1 MSSSDST
8 TSTVAETAFIR
19 FCQDVGHDLSPKP
32 PFWMK
37 NLNFF
42 NKIFLKYLEHNKS
55 HLPIVA
61 FINANRKTLEKPIVS
76 GMEPNDK
83 WLLFS
88 KDLPEPET
96 KTVGNSKPRGAF
108 LAMKD
113 DDWTRCLPLSE
124 VYAVCVGAAESD
136 STSRRGFHGVSMDTV
151 PALFLKLFYAMLLE
165 AEPDNVHFKDNVSTS
180 EDLLSTVDAVPGIGE
195 TIGTM
200 LQSDGAK
207 QLQTMLQGVMSS
219 FDPSSKEMLA
229 EGMKDFTQKG
239 DLSGLFASMGPMLQ
253 QTGLSDVL
261 SGLMKGVM
269 GGAAPQGSSAA
280 SSDTLMI
287 DSKSAEEQE

>member
-1 MSSSDST
+1 MT
-8 TSTVAETAFIR
+8 TTLTTDESAFIR
-19 FCQDVGHDLSPKP
+19 FCQDVGHDLSPCV

-83 WLLFS
+83 WLLFP
-88 KDLPEPET
+88 KTTPEPET
-96 KTVGNSKPRGAF
+96 KTVGNSKPRGAY
-108 LAMKD
+108 LTMKD

-124 VYAVCVGAAESD
+124 VYAVCVGAVD
-136 STSRRGFHGVSMDTV
+136 SGRRSFHGVSMDTV

-165 AEPDNVHFKDNVSTS
+165 AEPDNVHFKDNVSMS
-180 EDLLSTVDAVPGIGE
+180 EDLLSTVETVPGIGE

-207 QLQTMLQGVMSS
+207 QLQNMLQGVMSS
-219 FDPSSKEMLA
+219 FDPSSKEMLQQ
-229 EGMKDFTQKG
+229 GMSDFTQKG

-269 GGAAPQGSSAA
+269 GDGRRDGASAA
-280 SSDTLMI
+280 SGTADTPLMI